1 MSHGHRG
8 PHRFLGSMTT
18 TIDKPAMRAASLAAR
33 GTVTTDLAADFAAR
47 LADMGPA
54 LAREH
59 RATVVSA
66 YWSIGDEIL
75 TLPLLEALAA
85 AGLTVA
91 LPVTGRI
98 GEPLVFRAWKPG
110 DAMAIGKMNI
120 PSPRAEAPVV
130 TPDLLF
136 VPLAAFDRRGHRIGY
151 GAGFYDRSLAALRT
165 QKTIVAIGVA
175 YAAQEVPY
183 VPHEPHDE
191 ALDFVLTERELIACA
206 TDA

>member
-1 MSHGHRG
+1 
-8 PHRFLGSMTT
+8 MTT
-18 TIDKPAMRAASLAAR
+18 TIDKPALRAASLAAR
-33 GTVTTDLAADFAAR
+33 STVRADLAAAFAAR
-47 LADMGPA
+47 LADIGPI

-59 RATVVSA
+59 HAKVVSA

-85 AGLTVA
+85 ARLTVA
-91 LPVTGRI
+91 LPVTGRL
-98 GEPLVFRAWKPG
+98 GEALVFRAWKPG

-120 PSPRAEAPVV
+120 PSPNAEAPVV
-130 TPDLLF
+130 RPDLLF

-165 QKTIVAIGVA
+165 QKPIVAIGVA

-183 VPHEPHDE
+183 VPHEAHDQ

>member
-1 MSHGHRG
+1 
-8 PHRFLGSMTT
+8 MTT
-18 TIDKPAMRAASLAAR
+18 TIDKPALRAASLAVR
-33 GTVTTDLAADFAAR
+33 GAVTTDLAADFAAR
-47 LADMGPA
+47 LADMGPT

-59 RATVVSA
+59 HAAVVSA

-85 AGLTVA
+85 AGVTVA

-98 GEPLVFRAWKPG
+98 GEPLVFRAWQPG
-110 DAMAIGKMNI
+110 DPMAIGKMNI
-120 PSPRAEAPVV
+120 PSPNAEAPVV

-165 QKTIVAIGVA
+165 QKTIVAIGVG
-175 YAAQEVPY
+175 YAAQEIPE

>member
-18 TIDKPAMRAASLAAR
+18 LLDKSAMRAASLAAR
-33 GTVTTDLAADFAAR
+33 GAVTTEVAADFATR
-47 LADMGPA
+47 LADMGPS
-54 LAREH
+54 LARDH
-59 RATVVSA
+59 HAKVVSA

-85 AGLTVA
+85 AGFTVA
-91 LPVTGRI
+91 LPVTGRV
-98 GEPLVFRAWKPG
+98 GEPLVFRQWKPG

-120 PSPRAEAPVV
+120 PSPNLDAPVL

-151 GAGFYDRSLAALRT
+151 GAGFYDRSLAALRAQT
-165 QKTIVAIGVA
+165 TIVAIGVG
-175 YAAQEVPY
+175 YAAQEVPH
-183 VPHEPHDE
+183 VPSEPHDQ
-191 ALDFVLTERELIACA
+191 ALDYVLTERELIACA
-206 TDA
+206 TEA